1 MEETYWDVL
10 DGAVIEECLEHT
22 PVVNIL
28 FLILLARLGGVLP
41 CGKQNMPP
49 AAFIT
54 KDNLWRL
61 KLWNKKEYK
70 GSLGVLVF
78 SYAWLDWFHPDR
90 MGAQLR
96 MLLPFLEAM
105 LAEAQRDSPYCT
117 VGVMVD
123 FVCLPQVPR
132 ETEADR
138 LAFTRS
144 LNNMFEWYRAAPPTS
159 PHGRAGPALS
169 SARSL
174 P

>member
-1 MEETYWDVL
+1 
-10 DGAVIEECLEHT
+10 
-22 PVVNIL
+22 
-28 FLILLARLGGVLP
+28 
-41 CGKQNMPP
+41 
-49 AAFIT
+49 
-54 KDNLWRL
+54 
-61 KLWNKKEYK
+61 
-70 GSLGVLVF
+70 
-78 SYAWLDWFHPDR
+78 

-144 LNNMFEWYRAAPPTS
+144 LNNMFEWYCAAHPPAPRARLPSHP
-159 PHGRAGPALS
+159 RGPS
-169 SARSL
+169 R
-174 P
+174 